1 MQRLS
6 YPTENVLS
14 NKITRNNIVL
24 SFKDSPQ
31 KPLRRQPFLPQLK
44 TLILLVASVSLVASE
59 VWPAGASVPTPEI
72 EHDSS
77 DAGATSDDA
86 EVSPRQILP
95 NDHIPQV

>member
-6 YPTENVLS
+6 YPTETVLS

-44 TLILLVASVSLVASE
+44 TLILFVASVSLAASE
-59 VWPAGASVPTPEI
+59 VWPAGASVPEI
-72 EHDSS
+72 KHDSS